1 MAILNFAIRGVSS
14 PFFLARAEPSLFFFE
29 PSEPRALKFLLRA
42 ISGQK
47 SYQIEPNS
55 SLVIVEFLKNNLGFS
70 KKFVNNIVKNINNVN
85 IVNTVTLLTYVNIF

>member
-1 MAILNFAIRGVSS
+1 MAQNYNFDNYSRGVSS
-14 PFFLARAEPSLFFFE
+14 PFFLARAEPS
-29 PSEPRALKFLLRA
+29 EPRALIFLLRA

-85 IVNTVTLLTYVNIF
+85 IVNTVNIANIC